1 MITNFKTN
9 SRELEALLDSLLEDA
24 SPGVGSPEFIQFGE
38 DDALNIE
45 RLIKQFQPTI
55 DRVVEHSIDSW
66 INSYRQQLNQLVAI
80 LETFSKKLEQLSEMP
95 SGVQEGERVA
105 ATSQVRQELKLA
117 LKAIHQ
123 WSELLTQDIFSAD
136 IWKDLK
142 NQFIDELKPIPETAE
157 IPLPPDYWTAKWDDT
172 FRIQVW
178 KKRAQTEMAFKG
190 PIFTLLNHI
199 RRLFGK
205 VPLDPSPA
213 SRNFHLHSFLTY
225 FLQIPT
231 AEFLLVERLQFLQ
244 QIAKQFYTLH
254 LRVVEIRDDFLFLN
268 DFGTA
273 FLRLDRS
280 KIITPL
286 EKLQGHIR
294 AVEAHIEELNQF
306 KAKAW
311 QRFQLQ
317 ETDIY
322 QKMGY
327 HWSFAGTRILSNA
340 DFGER
345 PIAKC
350 WKYLEAELAK
360 SKESWIDHFQAEQG
374 EWQAGIELSLLQLQT
389 VQIYC
394 DTLTSVAQNIH
405 TQLIPTFNSTLET
418 VAAFS
423 KNVATMKIAD
433 DISTPEGI
441 FDLKS
446 ATAKQNRALFQSL
459 QQEKMPLMMDT
470 LIKVQL
476 DDLTKRYALRV
487 RKAIEVLSDGH
498 VIFLRR
504 DLSNSVPKSETDDT
518 HLLKAIVLEELFSKF
533 KQGHQTFN
541 AEYQHRIEKIIRGIS
556 EIDQLIEDT
565 LEAALLRLERPK
577 NQREFEEARAT
588 VIEDLKQVSAQVN
601 ELIAQA
607 KQLFVESE
615 KKLLELTKTFE
626 NQLLTLADTDA
637 ENKIEKYL
645 LLARAT
651 AKEKLWNYRRK
662 FMITARAALP
672 TLFEVLINTI
682 RQFQSNYF
690 RLREMTGLAPDK
702 ADAGENLSRFLT
714 DTEEHIKALPYVY
727 QRLFR
732 LAPLSDDRFFAARKA
747 ELDLLKQ
754 EFERWQNG
762 KFTITALIGERGSGI
777 TTLLNFARQQIY
789 KDYPIIKLDF
799 LVGRTI
805 FTDEA
810 LFQLLKSTF
819 QELDFNHEPKNIDD
833 LEDEINTLVK
843 RKIVFAENLQ
853 QLFLRT
859 TYGFDALERFMLFI
873 SRTHRKIHWILTCS
887 LYSWEYFAK
896 VLNIDEYVQQKIVFE
911 SLPQTEF
918 EEIILKRHRA
928 SGYQLFFKPTD
939 EIVQSRRYKK
949 LKTDWERQQY
959 LQSLFFGQLTELAA
973 GNISVAML
981 FWLRSYEEFSENK
994 LILPATINFD
1004 SSFLY
1009 QLPAE
1014 ELFTLAAL
1022 LQHDTLSTEDHAL
1035 VFHQDVQQSHLLLNR
1050 MANKGFLVKQANG
1063 YHIHPFLYRPIVRVL
1078 QSDNIIH

>member
-1 MITNFKTN
+1 MITNFKTD
-9 SRELEALLDSLLEDA
+9 SQELEALLDSILEDA
-24 SPGVGSPEFIQFGE
+24 SPRVISPEFIQSGN
-38 DDALNIE
+38 DDELNIE
-45 RLIKQFQPTI
+45 RLIKQFQPTL
-55 DRVVEHSIDSW
+55 DMVVESSLDSW
-66 INSYRQQLNQLVAI
+66 IDTYRQELNQLVAI
-80 LETFSKKLEQLSEMP
+80 LETFSKKLEQL
-95 SGVQEGERVA
+95 QEGEGVA
-105 ATSQVRQELKLA
+105 ATSKVRQELKLA

-123 WSELLTQDIFSAD
+123 WPKLLTQEIFSTD
-136 IWKDLK
+136 LWKDLK
-142 NQFIDELKPIPETAE
+142 NQFIDELKTIPETAE
-157 IPLPPDYWTAKWDDT
+157 IPLPPDYWTVKWDDT

-178 KKRAQTEMAFKG
+178 KKRARTEMAFKG

-205 VPLDPSPA
+205 DPLDPSSA

-231 AEFLLVERLQFLQ
+231 AEFLLAERLQFLQ
-244 QIAKQFYTLH
+244 QIAKQFYALH
-254 LRVVEIRDDFLFLN
+254 LSVVEIRDGFLFLN

-294 AVEAHIEELNQF
+294 AVEAHIEELNQL

-311 QRFQLQ
+311 QRYQIQ
-317 ETDIY
+317 KTDNY
-322 QKMGY
+322 QKVRH
-327 HWSFAGTRILSNA
+327 HWSFAGTRILSST

-345 PIAKC
+345 QIAKC

-360 SKESWIDHFQAEQG
+360 GKESWIAHFQAEQG

-423 KNVATMKIAD
+423 KNVATMKIED
-433 DISTPEGI
+433 DIS
-441 FDLKS
+441 LRS

-470 LIKVQL
+470 LIKAQL

-556 EIDQLIEDT
+556 EIDQLVEVT
-565 LEAALLRLERPK
+565 LEAALLRLERQK
-577 NQREFEEARAT
+577 NQRGFEEARAT
-588 VIEDLKQVSAQVN
+588 VIEELNQVSAQVN
-601 ELIAQA
+601 GLIAQA

-615 KKLLELTKTFE
+615 KKLLDLTKTFE

-651 AKEKLWNYRRK
+651 AKERLSNYRRK
-662 FMITARAALP
+662 FMITARTAWP
-672 TLFEVLINTI
+672 TLFEALINTI
-682 RQFQSNYF
+682 GQFQSNYF

-732 LAPLSDDRFFAARKA
+732 LAPLSDDRFFAARKV
-747 ELDLLKQ
+747 ELDLLNQ

-810 LFQLLKSTF
+810 LFELLKATF
-819 QELDFNHEPKNIDD
+819 QEVDFNHEPKNIDD
-833 LEDEINTLVK
+833 LEDEINALVK
-843 RKIVFAENLQ
+843 RKIVFAENMQ

-873 SRTHRKIHWILTCS
+873 SRTYRKIHWVLTCS

-896 VLNIDEYVQQKIVFE
+896 VINIDEYIQRKIIFE
-911 SLPQTEF
+911 SLPQAEY

-928 SGYQLFFKPTD
+928 SGYQLIFKPTD

-949 LKTDWERQQY
+949 LKTDWERQEY
-959 LQSLFFGQLTELAA
+959 LQTLFFDQLTELAA

-981 FWLRSYEEFSENK
+981 FWLRSYEEFTENK

-1004 SSFLY
+1004 PSFLY

-1035 VFHQDVQQSHLLLNR
+1035 VFHQDIQQSHLLLNR
-1050 MANKGFLVKQANG
+1050 MANKGFLVKQSNG
-1063 YHIHPFLYRPIVRVL
+1063 YQIHPFLYRPIVRVL
-1078 QSDNIIH
+1078 KSDNIIH